1 MAAEHAT
8 PDIDRPTDFTFLTPS
23 DWVRIRLG
31 DAERAADVDRL
42 VSELTRTH
50 PQRDSVAPQIKAMVE
65 SKLRSAGQEDG
76 AIEVHLSFS
85 RLPTDQ
91 GDLPLAASL
100 LVHLSPFPPGSTT
113 AELLTS
119 FAASGRGA
127 GEVVA
132 HDSGPTGRRE
142 WNTTTPVDEKVE
154 AQTLVVQRLLPSP
167 DSSVYV
173 LLTFSTPLL
182 VLSDPMRELFD
193 AISESFRWIG

>member
-1 MAAEHAT
+1 MTIRIVARFVARPETVEELRVLLLGLLEPTRKEPGCVGYELLHNMA
-8 PDIDRPTDFTFLTPS
+8 DPTDFTFLTPS

-31 DAERAADVDRL
+31 DAERAGDVDRL

-85 RLPTDQ
+85 RLPTEQ

-127 GEVVA
+127 DP
-132 HDSGPTGRRE
+132 HPRRIWLAE
-142 WNTTTPVDEKVE
+142 EPPR
-154 AQTLVVQRLLPSP
+154 A
-167 DSSVYV
+167 
-173 LLTFSTPLL
+173 
-182 VLSDPMRELFD
+182 
-193 AISESFRWIG
+193 G